1 MKRLHLKRQFGIA
14 GVTVALCVLSVSP
27 LLGDQGTDAA
37 VARLRPGTAA
47 PAPPPVLPATL
58 SRTAEGGVTVRA
70 VRLSDALKFDGRL
83 DESVYSTVSPID
95 GFIQQ
100 EPREGEPATEKT
112 EVWVF
117 FDDKNIYVSARC
129 WDSQPERAIANEMRR
144 DSQNILQ
151 NEAFSIF
158 FDTFHDRRSGF
169 NFSVAILGGLFDTLV
184 AAEGNSNRDWNGV
197 WDARVARFDS
207 GWTTEV
213 AFPFK
218 SLRYGAEREQVWG
231 VQFRRIVRWKSEVSH
246 LTAVPAFL
254 TMAGHLAAS
263 LDATMVGLEVPP
275 PGLNLDLKPYAIS
288 GLRTDLTSRPQVRD
302 EKDGRVGFD
311 AKWGITKGLTAD
323 FTYKTDF
330 AQVEDDLQQVNLTR
344 FNLFFPEKREFFLE
358 GSGLFAFGGVSTQ
371 APAAGSPASNTP
383 VLFFS
388 RRIGLNNGQPAPIV
402 AGGRLTGR
410 AGRYSIGVL
419 DIQSGDDP
427 QVDARATNFATLR
440 IRRDLFSR
448 SSIGALYTRREETG
462 GAAGTDETLGID
474 ALYSASR
481 SLNIHAFLA
490 KTRTPGLQRDD
501 TSHLARF
508 DYNTD
513 RYGLQLEQ
521 LSVGKNFNPA
531 VGFLRRTDFHRGYAL
546 ARFSPRPARTH
557 MRAVR
562 RFVYQGSVEYFE
574 NGAGRVDMRETGGS
588 FELELL
594 NGDSLTVGHVRDY
607 EFIPRPFAISSSVS
621 VPVGGYDYQS
631 SRVSYF
637 FGTQRRLA
645 GTLSYQEGSLYEGT
659 KRTLGFATG
668 RLEVSPQLAIE
679 PIISANWVK
688 LPWGDFM
695 TTVVSGRVTY
705 TLTPRMFVSTL
716 IQDNSSAKTLTT
728 NARFRWEYLP
738 GSELFVVYS
747 DGRDTLPR
755 GFPALTNRAFV
766 VKVNRLFRF

>member
-1 MKRLHLKRQFGIA
+1 MTA
-14 GVTVALCVLSVSP
+14 ALCVLFVTP
-27 LLGDQGTDAA
+27 LLGDQGTGAP
-37 VARLRPGTAA
+37 VARLKPGAAPPA
-47 PAPPPVLPATL
+47 PAPVPPATI

-70 VRLSDALKFDGRL
+70 VRLSEPLKFDGRL
-83 DESVYSTVSPID
+83 DESMYTTVPPISD
-95 GFIQQ
+95 FIQQ
-100 EPREGEPATEKT
+100 EPIEGVPATEKT
-112 EVWVF
+112 EVWIF
-117 FDDKNIYVSARC
+117 FDDTNIYISARC

-144 DSQNILQ
+144 DSRNVLQ

-158 FDTFHDRRSGF
+158 FDTFYDRRSGF

-231 VQFRRIVRWKSEVSH
+231 VQFRRIVRWKNETSH
-246 LTAVPAFL
+246 LTQVPAFL
-254 TMAGHLAAS
+254 RMGGHIAPS
-263 LDATMVGLEVPP
+263 LGATMVGLEVPP

-288 GLRTDLTSRPQVRD
+288 GLRTDLTSRPQIRD
-302 EKDGRVGFD
+302 EKEGRVGFD

-358 GSGLFAFGGVSTQ
+358 GSGLFAFGGARTQ
-371 APAAGSPASNTP
+371 APPAGSPASNTP

-388 RRIGLNNGQPAPIV
+388 RRIGLSNGQPAPIV

-410 AGRYSIGVL
+410 AGKYSIGAL
-419 DIQSGDDP
+419 NIQSGDDP

-440 IRRDLFSR
+440 VKRDLFSR
-448 SSIGALYTRREETG
+448 SSIGALYTRRDETG
-462 GAAGTDETLGID
+462 SAAGADETFGVD

-481 SLNIHAFLA
+481 SLNINAYVA

-508 DYNTD
+508 VYNAD

-521 LSVGKNFNPA
+521 LSIGKNFNPA
-531 VGFLRRTDFHRGYAL
+531 VGFLRRTDFQRGYAL

-562 RFVYQGSVEYFE
+562 RFVYQGSIEYLE
-574 NGAGRVDMRETGGS
+574 NGAGRLDLRETSGS
-588 FELELL
+588 FGLELL
-594 NGDSLTVGHVRDY
+594 NSDILTVSHIRDY
-607 EFIPRPFAISSSVS
+607 EFIPRQFAISSGVM
-621 VPVGGYDYQS
+621 VPAGGYNYQS
-631 SRVSYF
+631 SRVSYL
-637 FGTQRRLA
+637 FGTRRRLA

-659 KRTLGFATG
+659 KRTLGFASG
-668 RLEVSPQLAIE
+668 RLELSPQLAIE

-688 LPWGDFM
+688 LPMGDFT
-695 TTVVSGRVTY
+695 TTVFSGRVTY
-705 TLTPRMFVSTL
+705 TLTPRMFVSAL
-716 IQDNSSAKTLTT
+716 VQDNSRAKTLTT
-728 NARFRWEYLP
+728 NVRLRWEYLP

-747 DGRDTLPR
+747 DGRDTLPQ
-755 GFPALTNRAFV
+755 GFPSLTNRAFV
-766 VKVNRLFRF
+766 VKINRLFRL